1 MRTPLSISVAG
12 LPLVVAMMSVS
23 AQAAD
28 FVVTDIN
35 FEGLQRLTADSL
47 YPVLPVNVGDT
58 VTDASL
64 AASIKALYA
73 TDNFA
78 NIQSRVAGSQLSFD
92 VVERPTIAEV
102 NFEGNQLIP
111 KEGLEQGLKNAG
123 LSVGDVLK
131 QATLQGV
138 AN

>member
-28 FVVTDIN
+28 FVVTDIS

-64 AASIKALYA
+64 AASKR
-73 TDNFA
+73 NF
-78 NIQSRVAGSQLSFD
+78 
-92 VVERPTIAEV
+92 
-102 NFEGNQLIP
+102 
-111 KEGLEQGLKNAG
+111 
-123 LSVGDVLK
+123 
-131 QATLQGV
+131 
-138 AN
+138 